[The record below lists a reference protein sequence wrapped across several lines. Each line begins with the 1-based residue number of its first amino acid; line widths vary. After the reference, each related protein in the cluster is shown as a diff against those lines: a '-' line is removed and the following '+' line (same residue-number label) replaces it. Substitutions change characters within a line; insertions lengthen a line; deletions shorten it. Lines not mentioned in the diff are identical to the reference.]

1 MREELEMGF
10 DALANVERGVTV
22 YGSARTSEADPDYV
36 LARAVARRL
45 GRDGFAIITG
55 GGPGI
60 MEAANRGARD
70 VAALS
75 VGLSI
80 ELPLEEHINPYLD
93 VLLNFHYFFTRK
105 VMFVRYASAF
115 IAFPGGFGT
124 LDELFELLTLIQTGK
139 IHGLPLVLVR
149 RSYWEPMLAWLR
161 DAVEREGKISPAD
174 LELIKVADDEEGIYE
189 CVRAAAGRI

>member
-1 MREELEMGF
+1 
-10 DALANVERGVTV
+10 
-22 YGSARTSEADPDYV
+22 
-36 LARAVARRL
+36 
-45 GRDGFAIITG
+45 
-55 GGPGI
+55 

-75 VGLSI
+75 VGLTI

-93 VLLNFHYFFTRK
+93 VLLDIHYFFTRK

-149 RSYWEPMLAWLR
+149 RSYWEPLLAWLR
-161 DAVEREGKISPAD
+161 DTVEREGKISSAD
-174 LELIKVADDEEGIYE
+174 LDLIAVADDAEEIYE
-189 CVRAAAGRI
+189 WVRAAAGRI